1 MKAIKEVHRN
11 IDDLNAFMD
20 KLLLD
25 DKLTLIDKNFI
36 IYFTN
41 NITKYT
47 RSIQLENEKL
57 NKAIMK
63 KDKEMKTYKRKYEE
77 LKNVRSKR

>member
-11 IDDLNAFMD
+11 IDDLDAFMD

>member
-11 IDDLNAFMD
+11 VDDLDAFLD

-36 IYFTN
+36 IYFMN
-41 NITKYT
+41 NITKNT
-47 RSIQLENEKL
+47 RLIQLENERL
-57 NKAIMK
+57 NKAIMN

-77 LKNVRSKR
+77 LKKC